1 MVWSGYTFERLKTIT
16 SHQSH
21 VKGITFDP
29 ANKYFATASDDRSVH
44 VFRFTPPGPNSTA
57 HDQATN
63 FVREKEIREPFVGS
77 PITTYFRRC
86 SWSPDG
92 AHIGCANAVNGP
104 VSSVAIVDRGNWG
117 GDIALIGHELPVE
130 VCAFCPRLWSPT
142 PIDQTQAG
150 NGQLASLVTVIACA
164 GQDKSISIWI
174 TSNSKPIIIAQ
185 DLAIKS
191 LSDLAWSPDGS
202 RLFATSLDGSI
213 IALVFRDRELGYSA
227 SMEANEMALAKFGGG
242 RKAAGLLEGP
252 LNLILEEKS
261 KEGEIRGVEGR
272 MGALMGDG
280 VPASQVDET
289 SKTLRSEPVANG
301 TKSQLVNAQVNGESA
316 QAQITSREDVASKA
330 AQDIRAERLKS
341 RVTYTKDGRKRV
353 APLLVSSSNV
363 GESALPR
370 TQLRVSNATGQGPAI
385 DAPQT
390 VLDLSKPFDGLPR
403 GGLAAVL
410 LGNRRK
416 LASIEGDE
424 EGIAEKRVA
433 NASRDGAVP
442 ILGNTTDGLTLAQPT
457 TNATSQVSIPE
468 FLRPAVVNPS
478 LSVSSVRLAVPKLR
492 ATITRSLDPSA
503 STDNNNSKQDNKD
516 PNLFLEAK
524 NPTGPS
530 PTGRFEDRE
539 PARLVVSRKGLP
551 VFIEFL
557 PKSVLLVAG
566 GLQFW
571 AAACEDGSLYAWSP
585 AGRRLI
591 SALVLE
597 SQPVILEARNSWL
610 LCITAAGLAYVWNI
624 ADLSSPHPPVS
635 VAPILDIA
643 THSLSS
649 HTTKAPAITSAHL
662 NSEGR
667 IVITLTNGDGY
678 TYSPTLFAWQRLSE
692 VWWAVSSQY
701 WNKGDSS
708 VGNLKSSKDDK
719 AVDNTSEGI
728 ISFLERHT
736 ATESQL
742 RGRAYVTSRLVKA
755 LLPREGYETF
765 ESSVSIAHLENRL
778 AAAMT
783 LGAKADFQSN
793 LLMYAKRLGVEGLK
807 IKTEELLRGLMSPGD
822 DDDYGDEDGE
832 EEEGRGGGKTNG
844 TVDHKL
850 TKADD
855 RTWSASKDTICGWD
869 RKELLRAVVII
880 LGTYLTFQSVGH
892 CMGIYS

>member
-1 MVWSGYTFERLKTIT
+1 M
-16 SHQSH
+16 
-21 VKGITFDP
+21 
-29 ANKYFATASDDRSVH
+29 
-44 VFRFTPPGPNSTA
+44 
-57 HDQATN
+57 
-63 FVREKEIREPFVGS
+63 REKEIRDPFVGS

-142 PIDQTQAG
+142 PIEDQNQGG
-150 NGQLASLVTVIACA
+150 NSHLASLVTVIACA

-174 TSNSKPIIIAQ
+174 TSKSRPIIIAQ

-213 IALVFRDRELGYSA
+213 IALIFRDRELGYSA

-252 LNLILEEKS
+252 INLILEEKS

-280 VPASQVDET
+280 ATTSQVDGA
-289 SKTLRSEPVANG
+289 SKTIRSEPMTNG
-301 TKSQLVNAQVNGESA
+301 TKSQLSNAQVNGESA
-316 QAQITSREDVASKA
+316 QAQTTSREGDVASQA
-330 AQDIRAERLKS
+330 TQDIRAERLKQ
-341 RVTYTKDGRKRV
+341 RVTFTKDGKKRV

-390 VLDLSKPFDGLPR
+390 VLDLSKPFDGLPK

-416 LASIEGDE
+416 LAAIEGDE

-442 ILGNTTDGLTLAQPT
+442 ILSNTTDGLTLAQPA
-457 TNATSQVSIPE
+457 TNATSQASIPE

-503 STDNNNSKQDNKD
+503 STETNNSKQENKKD

-551 VFIEFL
+551 IFIEFL

-566 GLQFW
+566 GHQFW

-624 ADLSSPHPPVS
+624 ANLSSPHPPVS

-643 THSLSS
+643 TQNLSS

-678 TYSPTLFAWQRLSE
+678 AYSPTLFAWQRLSE

-719 AVDNTSEGI
+719 AVDNTSEGV
-728 ISFLERHT
+728 ISFLEKHT

-807 IKTEELLRGLMSPGD
+807 IKTEELLRGLMGPGD
-822 DDDYGDEDGE
+822 DDDDSDEEREGE
-832 EEEGRGGGKTNG
+832 EEKVNG
-844 TVDHKL
+844 TVDHEP
-850 TKADD
+850 TKAND
-855 RTWSASKDTICGWD
+855 RTWNASKDTICGWD

-880 LGTYLTFQSVGH
+880 FGKYPTFHAEEH
-892 CMGIYS
+892 CMGAL

>member
-1 MVWSGYTFERLKTIT
+1 MVVWSGYTFERLKTIT

-63 FVREKEIREPFVGS
+63 FVREKEIRDPFVGS

-92 AHIGCANAVNGP
+92 AHIGFSNAVNGP

-130 VCAFCPRLWSPT
+130 VCAFCPRLWSTT
-142 PIDQTQAG
+142 PIESQARAA
-150 NGQLASLVTVIACA
+150 NGSLASLVSVIACA

-174 TSNSKPIIIAQ
+174 TSNSRPIIIAQ

-191 LSDLAWSPDGS
+191 LSDLAWSPDGT

-227 SMEANEMALAKFGGG
+227 SMEENERALAKFGGG

-252 LNLILEEKS
+252 INLILEERS
-261 KEGEIRGVEGR
+261 KEGEMRGVEGR

-280 VPASQVDET
+280 VATSQIDGNSQT
-289 SKTLRSEPVANG
+289 TRSEPLMNG
-301 TKSQLVNAQVNGESA
+301 IKSQLINAQVNGDSA
-316 QAQITSREDVASKA
+316 QAQTASKDSREGDAA
-330 AQDIRAERLKS
+330 AQSVQDTRAERIKQ
-341 RVTYTKDGRKRV
+341 RVTITKDGKKRV

-370 TQLRVSNATGQGPAI
+370 AQLRVSNATGQGPAI
-385 DAPQT
+385 DTPQT
-390 VLDLSKPFDGLPR
+390 VLDLSKPFDGLPK

-416 LASIEGDE
+416 LAAIEGDE

-433 NASRDGAVP
+433 SASRDGAVP
-442 ILGNTTDGLTLAQPT
+442 ILSNTTDGLKLAQPT
-457 TNATSQVSIPE
+457 SNAPSQTSIPE

-492 ATITRSLDPSA
+492 STITRSLDPSA
-503 STDNNNSKQDNKD
+503 SADADNSKKDNKD
-516 PNLFLEAK
+516 PNLFLEVR

-539 PARLVVSRKGLP
+539 PARLVVSRKGQP
-551 VFIEFL
+551 MFIEFL

-566 GLQFW
+566 GHQFW
-571 AAACEDGSLYAWSP
+571 AAVCEDGSLFAWSP

-643 THSLSS
+643 THNLSS

-719 AVDNTSEGI
+719 AVNTNSEGI
-728 ISFLERHT
+728 ISFLEKHT

-793 LLMYAKRLGVEGLK
+793 LLMYAKRLGVEGLR
-807 IKTEELLRGLMSPGD
+807 IKTEELLRGLMGPGD
-822 DDDYGDEDGE
+822 DDDDDDDNDNDNE
-832 EEEGRGGGKTNG
+832 EAETNG
-844 TVDHKL
+844 AASHKP
-850 TKADD
+850 TRSDD

-880 LGTYLTFQSVGH
+880 LGTYLTSLTL
-892 CMGIYS
+892 